1 MRISDWSSD
10 VCSSDLFDARDQV
23 LIRIERQEGGDVAQQ
38 TAVSKVKEALA
49 DAVVEYRR
57 IEFVG
62 PTVGEELQVTTVW
75 AVLAA
80 IGAILLYVWFRFEW
94 QFGIAAIAA
103 LAHDCISIIG
113 LFSLLGLSFD
123 LSAVAAVLTIDRKST
138 RLNSSH

>member
-75 AVLAA
+75 AVLAS
-80 IGAILLYVWFRFEW
+80 IDAILLSVWFRFEW
-94 QFGIAAIAA
+94 QFGIP
-103 LAHDCISIIG
+103 
-113 LFSLLGLSFD
+113 
-123 LSAVAAVLTIDRKST
+123 AVAAPIGNEAGRE
-138 RLNSSH
+138 RERQYE

>member
-103 LAHDCISIIG
+103 LAHACISIIG
-113 LFSLLGLSFD
+113 LFSLLGLSFE
-123 LSAVAAVLTIDRKST
+123 LSAGETGRASCRERWCKYV
-138 RLNSSH
+138 